1 MFKVNSDSKIKLII
15 TDDNQR
21 YIDALSIMVLKN
33 KNFKIIDTCI
43 NGLELINN
51 SNLSKAN
58 VLLIDIQMP
67 VMNGLKAAM
76 HIRNNNPNIL
86 LIAIS
91 MDIENA
97 YIKDIKTNG
106 FNGYIHKPEV
116 PKNLIKV
123 INQVLNNEFIFP
135 EN

>member
-1 MFKVNSDSKIKLII
+1 MNSDSKIKLII

-67 VMNGLKAAM
+67 VMNGLKAT
-76 HIRNNNPNIL
+76 IQI
-86 LIAIS
+86 
-91 MDIENA
+91 
-97 YIKDIKTNG
+97 Y
-106 FNGYIHKPEV
+106 Y
-116 PKNLIKV
+116 
-123 INQVLNNEFIFP
+123 
-135 EN
+135 